1 MGEEKETAALGGIL
15 RNQKMERL
23 KKVDDMAFTV
33 DDQLIGQAGDEAA
46 GVVAL
51 LCRSEN
57 GPPHALGGAVL
68 CNRKSPVATD
78 ASSAEASSPSRK
90 EGQEKRS
97 VYFRDELVPLFLRGP
112 MAKKGDLD
120 PQKGTSISKTGA
132 GSKKDLGARARAGVI

>member
-1 MGEEKETAALGGIL
+1 MGEGKETAALGGIL
-15 RNQKMERL
+15 THQKMEHL

-78 ASSAEASSPSRK
+78 ASSAWSSAEASSPSRQ
-90 EGQEKRS
+90 EGHEKRS
-97 VYFRDELVPLFLRGP
+97 IYFRDALVPLFLRG
-112 MAKKGDLD
+112 GGRD
-120 PQKGTSISKTGA
+120 
-132 GSKKDLGARARAGVI
+132 ARLID